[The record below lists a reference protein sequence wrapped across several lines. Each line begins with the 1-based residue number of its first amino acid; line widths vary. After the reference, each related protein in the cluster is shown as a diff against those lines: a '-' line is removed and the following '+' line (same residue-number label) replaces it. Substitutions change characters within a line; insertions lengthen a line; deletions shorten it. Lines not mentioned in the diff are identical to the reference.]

1 MLLSLETRVVDPDPD
16 LARIGTFGQVGP
28 EPRPDPTFLYIKMCR
43 ICVNFYFWIRP
54 ILHLFFDI
62 LLTCLRSL
70 AADLWCQLKIFHL
83 VLTGSIDLEQDPDPG
98 SWMTWKAGSC
108 SRAQMCKSV
117 TEPRNRLRQAR
128 NRFLGSISGLK
139 IRPLIWTKAFRIHN
153 TAGNPTATAQTMGLN
168 KPATS

>member
-16 LARIGTFGQVGP
+16 LAGTGTFGQVGP
-28 EPRPDPTFLYIKMCR
+28 EARPDPTFFYIKMCR

-54 ILHLFFDI
+54 TLHLFFDI

-83 VLTGSIDLEQDPDPG
+83 YFCPG

-108 SRAQMCKSV
+108 SRAQICKSV
-117 TEPRNRLRQAR
+117 KEPRNRLRQAR
-128 NRFLGSISGLK
+128 NRFLGSITCFK
-139 IRPLIWTKAFRIHN
+139 IRPLIWPKAFRIHN
-153 TAGNPTATAQTMGLN
+153 TAGNPTATTQTMGLY